1 MRFTLTKNKTT
12 KSERIMIRLLQE
24 NRIPFRFREKVIGK
38 EVDFLI
44 GKTIIEING
53 HDQDEIRNNLF
64 VENGYTPYH
73 FSNDEV
79 KNNGDKIIKILSHAI
94 TI

>member
-1 MRFTLTKNKTT
+1 
-12 KSERIMIRLLQE
+12 MIRLLQQ
-24 NRIPFRFREKVIGK
+24 NHIAFLFREKLLGK

-44 GKTIIEING
+44 GKTIIEVNG

-73 FSNDEV
+73 FSNEEV
-79 KNNGDKIIKILSHAI
+79 NNNRDKIIKILLNAFKI
-94 TI
+94 